1 MAFSKQDPVW
11 GGGTVCN
18 FWYSGESVSKASLG
32 YTLKPAL
39 KKKKKSS
46 IIKISCHS
54 LPRVLVVIWDHR

>member
-1 MAFSKQDPVW
+1 MKTQVEGENKKQKNPLAMAFSKQDPVW

-39 KKKKKSS
+39 KKKKK
-46 IIKISCHS
+46 
-54 LPRVLVVIWDHR
+54 RVL